1 MSHFREV
8 SLTST
13 DSQED
18 MFVPRVHAP
27 DSPLSR
33 SQFRRQLPVKKQ
45 RRRYSRNQQSRGE
58 SVIKC
63 PQNLCHMKDLD
74 RCPADFMTDNDQA
87 YSGETIIVRRSKRQV
102 QRINYKHLHET
113 GDKAPRDEE
122 EGEQEDETVT
132 E

>member
-18 MFVPRVHAP
+18 MFVPRVQAP

-63 PQNLCHMKDLD
+63 PRNHCHMKDLD
-74 RCPADFMTDNDQA
+74 RCPADFTTDNDQV
-87 YSGETIIVRRSKRQV
+87 YSGETIIVRRSRRQV
-102 QRINYKHLHET
+102 ERINYKQLHET
-113 GDKAPRDEE
+113 GDKAPRGEG